1 MNKTD
6 ILAGFNNHLNEFFN
20 DVVNIFPDN
29 LDIKVAQTSLSTM
42 RKANPRLIVA
52 IWREHVVSKYEKEIV
67 EGNID
72 FFLEKDYNSDLKTA
86 DNASTIL
93 EKINSLKE
101 PIRNMGHDNRSKT
114 ITYIQNLTKL
124 CNLYHQ

>member
-52 IWREHVVSKYEKEIV
+52 IWREHIVSKYEKEIT

-72 FFLEKDYNSDLKTA
+72 FFLEKDYNTDLKSA
-86 DNASTIL
+86 DNASSIL

-101 PIRNMGHDNRSKT
+101 PIRNMGQENLTKT

>member
-1 MNKTD
+1 MNKAD
-6 ILAGFNNHLNEFFN
+6 ILSGFNNHLNEFFN
-20 DVVNIFPDN
+20 DVVIIFPDN

-42 RKANPRLIVA
+42 RKANPRLIVS
-52 IWREHVVSKYEKEIV
+52 IWKEHIVNKYEKEIN

-72 FFLEKDYNSDLKTA
+72 FFLQKDYNNDLNSA

-101 PIRNMGHDNRSKT
+101 PIRNMGQDNLTKT

-124 CNLYHQ
+124 CNLYHA

>member
-6 ILAGFNNHLNEFFN
+6 ILSGFNNHLNEFFN
-20 DVVNIFPDN
+20 DVVTIFPDN
-29 LDIKVAQTSLSTM
+29 LDIKVAQSSLSTM

-52 IWREHVVSKYEKEIV
+52 IWREHIVSKYEKEIM

-72 FFLEKDYNSDLKTA
+72 FFLEKDYNTDLKSA
-86 DNASTIL
+86 DNASSIL

-101 PIRNMGHDNRSKT
+101 PIRNMGQENLTKT

>member
-6 ILAGFNNHLNEFFN
+6 ILSGFNNHLNEFFN

-29 LDIKVAQTSLSTM
+29 LDIKIAQSSLSTM
-42 RKANPRLIVA
+42 RKANPRLIVS
-52 IWREHVVSKYEKEIV
+52 IWREHIVSKYEKEII

-72 FFLEKDYNSDLKTA
+72 FFLEKDYNSDLKTT

-93 EKINSLKE
+93 EKINSLKD
-101 PIRNMGHDNRSKT
+101 PIKNMGNDNKNKT

>member
-6 ILAGFNNHLNEFFN
+6 ILSGFNNHLNEFFN

-52 IWREHVVSKYEKEIV
+52 IWREHIVSKYEKEIT

-72 FFLEKDYNSDLKTA
+72 FFLEKDYNTDLKSA

-93 EKINSLKE
+93 EKINCLKE
-101 PIRNMGHDNRSKT
+101 PIKNMGQDNLIKT
-114 ITYIQNLTKL
+114 IRYIQNLTKL